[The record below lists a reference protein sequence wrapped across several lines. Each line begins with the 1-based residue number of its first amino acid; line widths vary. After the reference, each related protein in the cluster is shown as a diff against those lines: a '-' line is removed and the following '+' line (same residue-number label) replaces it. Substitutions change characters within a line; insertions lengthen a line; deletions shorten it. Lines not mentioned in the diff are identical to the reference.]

1 MAGWHDHS
9 ATAPPPSPSLSRLSL
24 TILCL
29 LTVLL
34 RLTSALQTVAGSPCE
49 SVCADA
55 GTLEGDVVCLDADY
69 QSLPQ
74 GRAYQNCVACQLNS
88 TSVDTSKNET
98 DVEWALCMLAIF
110 LIHIHLHIFIL
121 SFSANSYYFLFEKSA
136 EQIDPQW
143 PCATHFQGACSLGR
157 RPIYRSAVL
166 ARSAALF

>member
-1 MAGWHDHS
+1 MAGWHDRS

-24 TILCL
+24 TFLCL

-55 GTLEGDVVCLDADY
+55 GTLEDDVVCLDADY

-74 GRAYQNCVACQLNS
+74 GRAYQTCVACQLNS
-88 TSVDTSKNET
+88 TSVDRSKNET
-98 DVEWALCMLAIF
+98 DVDWALCMLAIF
-110 LIHIHLHIFIL
+110 LTYIHISVVLL
-121 SFSANSYYFLFEKSA
+121 FSAVIYSVQKS
-136 EQIDPQW
+136 PLNKLTQW
-143 PCATHFQGACSLGR
+143 HCATLSQVACSPGR
-157 RPIYRSAVL
+157 RPISRSAVL